1 MTCCFFFFFRSS
13 FRPLAMATYLDPR
26 VSSNKENSPPSSIAL
41 NDIDAISLS
50 LRTSL
55 SGVTPPPKKKIV
67 ALGLGRAPKFTYRRH
82 SNKPYNRST
91 SITRAKKAAVK
102 SKSVRPKAAIKKS
115 KTRPPPLKL
124 VQGPDVESAK
134 LARLERLRRAVWH
147 PPAPVPGQV
156 KVPLKLPYP
165 RFPSFEYIDNEYHIF
180 SPFNTSSTA
189 CFLFFPPLLP
199 LPLPTDL
206 MLPFLTP
213 TPKSCLVPL
222 SPLPFQ
228 RLSTVANLIGLPK
241 HEDESPI
248 WHLLSFANL

>member
-1 MTCCFFFFFRSS
+1 MTCCFFSFFRSS

-26 VSSNKENSPPSSIAL
+26 ISSNKENSPPSSIAL

-55 SGVTPPPKKKIV
+55 SGVTPPPKKKTA

-165 RFPSFEYIDNEYHIF
+165 RFPSFEYIDNEYLKEIVSF
-180 SPFNTSSTA
+180 SILDERELWLTTYLARSIHLRPHVSSSS
-189 CFLFFPPLLP
+189 LLCYHYP
-199 LPLPTDL
+199 CLPTL
-206 MLPFLTP
+206 CFH
-213 TPKSCLVPL
+213 S
-222 SPLPFQ
+222 SPRPQSLASYHP
-228 RLSTVANLIGLPK
+228 RLCHSRGCRR
-241 HEDESPI
+241 
-248 WHLLSFANL
+248 